1 MANQVGTE
9 LTSSRGGADVRLGDW
24 GLYRSAYERDSCGF
38 GLIASLDDTAS
49 HWVLQTA
56 ISSLNR
62 LTHRGA
68 IAADGK
74 TGDGCGLLI
83 KQPTAFL
90 RAVAAE
96 AGFTLNGQF
105 AAGLV
110 FLNRDPAKAAHARG
124 VLTEQLRL
132 EKLPVA
138 GFRALPVNPQA
149 CGPEALKTLPIIEQ
163 VFVNA
168 GGDIDEATFN
178 RKLYLARRRTEK
190 RLEADDPVFY
200 VPSLSASTIVYKG
213 MVMPQ
218 FLAQFYPDL
227 KDPRMEAS
235 VVVFHQRFST
245 NTMPQWRLAHPYRYL
260 AHNGE
265 INTVQ
270 GNRSWAVARGPL
282 FRSPVL
288 PDLTD
293 ILPVVSLQ
301 GSDSQ
306 SLDNMLE
313 LLLVGGLD
321 PMHAMRMLVPPAW
334 QSVDMIDPDLKAFY
348 EYYATHMEPWD
359 GPAGIVLTD
368 GRYVCCTLDRNG
380 LRPARWVITENRHI
394 TIASEAGVWDYL
406 PEEVVKKGKLGPG
419 EMLALDLQTAEL
431 MDTKRV
437 DDLLKSRHPYKAWLK
452 KGVRYL
458 QTDLIDPRLA
468 AEPFDRDTL
477 AVFQKMYNVSAEER
491 DEIIRVLAEDES
503 EAVGSMGDD
512 TPMPVLSKKV
522 RSLYDYFR
530 QQFAQVTNPPIDSL
544 RESIVMSLQT
554 QIGPECNIFVPAQH
568 HAEQIVLSSPVL
580 SQRKLRQIVA
590 LADSG
595 VPNEFIDL
603 QHGEQ
608 DLKTA
613 LLKIC
618 DHAENAVRSGKIVL
632 LLSDRYLVKGK
643 VPVHALLATGA
654 VHHRL
659 VKTGLRCKCN
669 ILVETGTARDAHH
682 FACLIGYGATAVYP
696 YLAYQTLFD
705 LMRTGALKME
715 AAMRQELGR
724 SYRRGIRKGLF
735 KIMSKMGISTIA
747 SYRSAQLFE
756 IVGLGDEVVGLCF
769 EGSDSRIA
777 GADFDDLKADA
788 DHLAQRA
795 WDPREKVEQGGLLK
809 YMHNGEYHMYN
820 PDVIATLQSAVMS
833 GDYGQYREFAALVN
847 QRPVSC
853 IRDLLKLT
861 PGTAIPID
869 EVEPISA
876 IIARFDS
883 AGMSLGALSPEA
895 HEALAIAMNRLGARS
910 NSGEGG
916 EDPVRYGTEKNSKIK
931 QVASGRFGVTPEY
944 LINAE
949 VLQIKIAQGAKPG
962 EGGQLPGHKV
972 NDMIA
977 RLRFARP
984 GVGLIS
990 PPPHHDIYSIEDLAQ
1005 LIFDLKQVNPRALV
1019 SVKLVAEPGVGTVAA
1034 GVAKAYAD
1042 LITISGYDGGTGASP
1057 LSSIKYAGTPWELGL
1072 AETHQTLRANE
1083 LRHRVRLQTDGG
1095 LKTGLDVI
1103 KAAIIGAES
1112 FGFGTAPMVALGCKY
1127 LRICHLNNCATGV
1140 ATQHNVLRTKY
1151 FIGLPDMVINY
1162 FKFVAQ
1168 ECREIMASMGV
1179 RSITEL
1185 IGHTELLEIQPGE
1198 TSKQRKLDLKPLLA
1212 NSQLV
1217 SSKPQYCVDPHNQPF
1232 DKGALAE
1239 KMLSDMQSAIETKS
1253 GGTFSY
1259 TVNNFH
1265 RSIGAR
1271 ISGEIAKRWGNTG
1284 MSAAPLIVNLKGSAG
1299 QSFGVWNAGGL
1310 HLHLEGEANDYV
1322 GKGMAARQD
1331 SPEAARP
1338 FELRRAR
1345 HHHHGQHL
1353 PVRRHGRRT
1362 VRCGHQRRTLRRAQ
1376 FGRPGRGGG
1385 GGRSLLRIHDRRRG
1399 LRARPHRG
1407 QFRRRLYR
1415 RLRLCA
1421 RHGARFRRPLQPR
1434 IDRHPPRV
1442 ARRHGH
1448 PRTAFARI
1456 DRTARGG
1463 DGQRVGRA
1471 APQRFSQLHRPV
1483 LGGQAEGGRHRL
1495 AAGKSAA
1502 RRLRAPPHRS
1512 WPTST
1517 CNSWKFR
1524 ARIPTSAPWK
1534 CASRNFARS
1543 IQSTAPKQR
1552 RPRPDAASPAAT
1564 RSANGSARFTTTFRT
1579 GWRW

>member
-1 MANQVGTE
+1 MGKGLMDPRA
-9 LTSSRGGADVRLGDW
+9 SDW
-24 GLYRSAYERDSCGF
+24 GLFRRSYERDSCGF
-38 GLIASLDDTAS
+38 GLIANLDDHPS
-49 HWVLQTA
+49 HWLVQTA

-68 IAADGK
+68 IATDGK

-83 KQPTAFL
+83 KSPRGFL

-96 AGFTLNGQF
+96 SGILLDPLF

-110 FLNRDPAKAAHARG
+110 FLNRDEARAEQARRT
-124 VLTEQLRL
+124 LTAQLEL
-132 EKLPVA
+132 EKLEVA
-138 GFRALPVNPQA
+138 GFRQVPTDPTA
-149 CGPEALKTLPIIEQ
+149 CGSEALKTLPAILQ

-178 RKLYLARRRTEK
+178 RKLYLARRRAEK
-190 RLEADDPVFY
+190 ALEADDPMFY
-200 VPSLSASTIVYKG
+200 VPSLSASTVVYKG

-245 NTMPQWRLAHPYRYL
+245 NTLPQWRLAHPFRYL

-282 FRSPVL
+282 FRSPLL
-288 PDLTD
+288 PELGD
-293 ILPVVSLQ
+293 ILPVVSLT

-321 PMHAMRMLVPPAW
+321 PMHAMRMLIPPAW

-368 GRYVCCTLDRNG
+368 GRYACCTLDRNG
-380 LRPARWVITENRHI
+380 LRPARWVITKDRHI

-406 PEEVVKKGKLGPG
+406 PEDVVKKGKLGPG
-419 EMLALDLQTAEL
+419 EILALDLQTAEL
-431 MDTKRV
+431 MDTRRV

-477 AVFQKMYNVSAEER
+477 AMFQKLFNVSAEER

-512 TPMPVLSKKV
+512 TPMPVLSRKV

-554 QIGPECNIFVPAQH
+554 QIGPECNIFVPAQQ
-568 HAEQIVLSSPVL
+568 HAEQIVLSSPIL

-595 VPNEFIDL
+595 VPHEFIDL
-603 QHGEQ
+603 QYDCKR
-608 DLKTA
+608 DLKDA
-613 LLKIC
+613 ILAVC
-618 DHAENAVRSGKIVL
+618 DQAEAAVRNGKLVL
-632 LLSDRYLVKGK
+632 LLSDRYPVKDK
-643 VPVHALLATGA
+643 LPIHALLATGA

-659 VKTGLRCKCN
+659 VATGLRCKCN

-682 FACLIGYGATAVYP
+682 FACLIGYGATAIYP

-705 LMRTGALKME
+705 LMRKGALNME
-715 AAMRQELGR
+715 ADTRRELGR

-735 KIMSKMGISTIA
+735 KVMSKMGISTIA

-756 IVGLGDEVVGLCF
+756 IVGLSDEVVSLCF
-769 EGSDSRIA
+769 EGSDSRIQ
-777 GADFDDLKADA
+777 GADFADLKHDSQY
-788 DHLAQRA
+788 LAARA
-795 WDPREKVEQGGLLK
+795 WNANESVEQGGLLK
-809 YMHNGEYHMYN
+809 YVHSGEYHMYN
-820 PDVIATLQSAVMS
+820 PDVIATLQAAVMT
-833 GDYGQYREFAALVN
+833 GDYDRYKQFAELVN

-853 IRDLLKLT
+853 LRDLLKLK
-861 PGTAIPID
+861 PDAAGIALE
-869 EVEPISA
+869 EVEPVSA
-876 IIARFDS
+876 ILARFDS

-895 HEALAIAMNRLGARS
+895 HEALAVAMNRLGARS

-916 EDPVRYGTEKNSKIK
+916 EDPTRYKTEKNSKIK

-949 VLQIKIAQGAKPG
+949 VLQIKVAQGAKPG

-972 NDMIA
+972 NEMIA

-1103 KAAIIGAES
+1103 KAAMIGAES

-1140 ATQHNVLRTKY
+1140 ATQHNVLRTKF
-1151 FIGLPDMVINY
+1151 FIGLPEMVINY
-1162 FKFVAQ
+1162 FRFVAQ
-1168 ECREIMASMGV
+1168 ECREIMAGLGV
-1179 RSITEL
+1179 RTMAEL
-1185 IGHTELLEIQPGE
+1185 IGRTELLEILPGE
-1198 TSKQRKLDLKPLLA
+1198 TAKQRKLDLRPLLA
-1212 NSQLV
+1212 NSTLV
-1217 SSKPQYCVDPHNQPF
+1217 SDAPQCCVDPHNAPF
-1232 DKGALAE
+1232 DRGLLAE
-1239 KMLSDMQSAIETKS
+1239 QMLADMQEAIAAKS
-1253 GGTFSY
+1253 GGEYSY
-1259 TVNNFH
+1259 GVKNHH

-1271 ISGEIAKRWGNTG
+1271 ISGEIAKRWGNYG
-1284 MSAAPLIVNLKGSAG
+1284 MSDAPIVVSLTGSVG

-1310 HLHLEGEANDYV
+1310 HLRLEGEANDYV
-1322 GKGMAARQD
+1322 GKGMAGGRIVMKPPARAGFVARETVIMGNTCLYGATGGELYAAGTAGERFAVRNSGALAVLEGAGD
-1331 SPEAARP
+1331 HCCEYMTGGVVCVLGRTGVNFGAGFTGGFAYVLDMERDFVDRYNHDLIDIHRVSPEGMGTHVQHLRGLIEEHVAQTGSVWGTQLLNDFRSFIGRFWMVKPKAAAIDSLL
-1338 FELRRAR
+1338 ENLRRA
-1345 HHHHGQHL
+1345 
-1353 PVRRHGRRT
+1353 
-1362 VRCGHQRRTLRRAQ
+1362 A
-1376 FGRPGRGGG
+1376 
-1385 GGRSLLRIHDRRRG
+1385 
-1399 LRARPHRG
+1399 
-1407 QFRRRLYR
+1407 
-1415 RLRLCA
+1415 
-1421 RHGARFRRPLQPR
+1421 
-1434 IDRHPPRV
+1434 
-1442 ARRHGH
+1442 
-1448 PRTAFARI
+1448 
-1456 DRTARGG
+1456 
-1463 DGQRVGRA
+1463 
-1471 APQRFSQLHRPV
+1471 
-1483 LGGQAEGGRHRL
+1483 
-1495 AAGKSAA
+1495 
-1502 RRLRAPPHRS
+1502 
-1512 WPTST
+1512 
-1517 CNSWKFR
+1517 
-1524 ARIPTSAPWK
+1524 
-1534 CASRNFARS
+1534 
-1543 IQSTAPKQR
+1543 
-1552 RPRPDAASPAAT
+1552 
-1564 RSANGSARFTTTFRT
+1564 
-1579 GWRW
+1579 

>member
-1 MANQVGTE
+1 MANRDTAAHE
-9 LTSSRGGADVRLGDW
+9 TSLDGRDPRVGDW
-24 GLYRSAYERDSCGF
+24 GLCRSSYEKDSCGF
-38 GLIASLDDTAS
+38 GLIASLDDHAS
-49 HWVLQTA
+49 HWVVQTA

-68 IAADGK
+68 IATDGK

-83 KQPTAFL
+83 KKPTAFL
-90 RAVAAE
+90 RAAAAE
-96 AGFTLNGQF
+96 AKITLAPLF

-110 FLNRDPAKAAHARG
+110 FLNRDPLIAARARA
-124 VLTEQLRL
+124 VLREQLEL
-132 EKLPVA
+132 EKLALA
-138 GFRALPVNPQA
+138 GFRVLPSDPAA
-149 CGPEALKTLPIIEQ
+149 CGSEALKTLPLIEQ

-168 GGDIDEATFN
+168 GSDIDEATFN

-190 RLEADDPVFY
+190 ALESSDPVFY
-200 VPSLSASTIVYKG
+200 IPSLSASTIVYKG

-218 FLAQFYPDL
+218 YLVQFYPDL

-245 NTMPQWRLAHPYRYL
+245 NTLPQWRLAHPYRYL

-288 PDLTD
+288 PDLGD
-293 ILPVVSLQ
+293 ILPIVSLT

-321 PMHAMRMLVPPAW
+321 PMHAMRLLVPPAW

-368 GRYVCCTLDRNG
+368 GRYACCTLDRNG
-380 LRPARWVITENRHI
+380 LRPARWVITKNRHI

-406 PEEVVKKGKLGPG
+406 PEDVVKKGKLGPG
-419 EMLALDLQTAEL
+419 EMLALDLQTSEL

-437 DDLLKSRHPYKAWLK
+437 DDLLKSRHPYKVWLK

-477 AVFQKMYNVSAEER
+477 ALFQKMFNVSLEER

-522 RSLYDYFR
+522 RSLYDFFR

-554 QIGPECNIFVPAQH
+554 QIGPEANIFVPAQQ

-580 SQRKLRQIVA
+580 SQRKLRQIMA
-590 LADSG
+590 LADAG
-595 VPNEFIDL
+595 VPHEFIDL
-603 QHGEQ
+603 QYDEDV
-608 DLKTA
+608 DLKSA
-613 LLKIC
+613 LLEIC
-618 DHAENAVRSGKIVL
+618 DKAEAAVRSGKLVL
-632 LLSDRYLVKGK
+632 LLSDRYLVKGN

-659 VKTGLRCKCN
+659 VNTGLRCKCN

-705 LMRTGALKME
+705 LMRKGAVKMD
-715 AAMRQELGR
+715 ADARQELGR
-724 SYRRGIRKGLF
+724 GYRRAIRKGLF

-756 IVGLGDEVVGLCF
+756 IVGLGDEVVSLCF
-769 EGSDSRIA
+769 EGTDSRIQ
-777 GADFDDLKADA
+777 GADFADLKADA
-788 DHLAQRA
+788 DYLAKRA
-795 WDPREKVEQGGLLK
+795 WDRTIGVEQGGLLK
-809 YMHNGEYHMYN
+809 YMHGGEYHMYN
-820 PDVIATLQSAVMS
+820 PDVIALLQSAVMT
-833 GDYGQYREFAALVN
+833 GDYAQYREFAALVN
-847 QRPVSC
+847 ERPVSC
-853 IRDLLKLT
+853 LRDLLKLKS
-861 PGTAIPID
+861 PRAPID
-869 EVEPISA
+869 IGEVEPIEA
-876 IIARFDS
+876 ILSRFDS

-949 VLQIKIAQGAKPG
+949 VLQIKVAQGAKPG

-1005 LIFDLKQVNPRALV
+1005 LIFDLKQVNPNALV

-1140 ATQHNVLRTKY
+1140 ATQHNVLRAK
-1151 FIGLPDMVINY
+1151 FFVGLPEMVVNY

-1179 RSITEL
+1179 RSVAEL
-1185 IGHTELLEIQPGE
+1185 IGHTELLERTPGE
-1198 TSKQRKLDLKPLLA
+1198 TARQRKLDLSPVLA
-1212 NSQLV
+1212 NSALA
-1217 SSKPQYCVDPHNQPF
+1217 SSKPQYCTDPHNQPF
-1232 DKGALAE
+1232 DKGVLAE
-1239 KMLSDMQSAIETKS
+1239 RMLTDMRAAIAAGS
-1253 GGTFSY
+1253 GGEFSY
-1259 TVNNFH
+1259 EVRNFH

-1271 ISGEIAKRWGNTG
+1271 ISGEIAKHWGNAG
-1284 MSAAPLIVNLKGSAG
+1284 MSRAPLIVSLKGSAG

-1322 GKGMAARQD
+1322 GKGMAAGKIVLKPHAGSSFIARETVIMGNTCLYGATGGELYAAGVAGERFAVRNSGALAVVEGTGD
-1331 SPEAARP
+1331 HCCEYMTGGVVCVLGRTGVNFGAGFTGGFAYVLDMERDFVDRYNHELIDIHRVSPEGMGTHVQHLRSLIEQHVAQTDSVWGAQLINDFRSYIGRFWVVKPKAAAIDSLL
-1338 FELRRAR
+1338 ENLRRA
-1345 HHHHGQHL
+1345 
-1353 PVRRHGRRT
+1353 
-1362 VRCGHQRRTLRRAQ
+1362 A
-1376 FGRPGRGGG
+1376 
-1385 GGRSLLRIHDRRRG
+1385 
-1399 LRARPHRG
+1399 
-1407 QFRRRLYR
+1407 
-1415 RLRLCA
+1415 
-1421 RHGARFRRPLQPR
+1421 
-1434 IDRHPPRV
+1434 
-1442 ARRHGH
+1442 
-1448 PRTAFARI
+1448 
-1456 DRTARGG
+1456 
-1463 DGQRVGRA
+1463 
-1471 APQRFSQLHRPV
+1471 
-1483 LGGQAEGGRHRL
+1483 
-1495 AAGKSAA
+1495 
-1502 RRLRAPPHRS
+1502 
-1512 WPTST
+1512 
-1517 CNSWKFR
+1517 
-1524 ARIPTSAPWK
+1524 
-1534 CASRNFARS
+1534 
-1543 IQSTAPKQR
+1543 
-1552 RPRPDAASPAAT
+1552 
-1564 RSANGSARFTTTFRT
+1564 
-1579 GWRW
+1579 